1 MFKYGWAAFFSAVL
15 IIIVPQA
22 GLTKDRHAGY
32 YYPEVQSRETYTA
45 RAITLPEASR
55 RARIAFVTGL
65 TSQMLRNPYPPEI
78 AIFAKGDE
86 AQKLIIISVKS
97 NAYNTLYRMRG
108 LLATLTAVSR
118 TTALFQENAVQDY
131 FTFFDLAKM
140 MGFEL
145 ITVSDGREFAHQIV
159 IE

>member
-1 MFKYGWAAFFSAVL
+1 MFKYSRAAFWITVL
-15 IIIVPQA
+15 IMVAPQTGSA
-22 GLTKDRHAGY
+22 ADRHEGY

-45 RAITLPEASR
+45 RAITLPEANR

-65 TSQMLRNPYPPEI
+65 TSQMLRNPYPPEF
-78 AIFAKGDE
+78 AIYAKGED
-86 AQKLIIISVKS
+86 AQKMIIISVKS

-118 TTALFQENAVQDY
+118 TTALFQENSVQDY